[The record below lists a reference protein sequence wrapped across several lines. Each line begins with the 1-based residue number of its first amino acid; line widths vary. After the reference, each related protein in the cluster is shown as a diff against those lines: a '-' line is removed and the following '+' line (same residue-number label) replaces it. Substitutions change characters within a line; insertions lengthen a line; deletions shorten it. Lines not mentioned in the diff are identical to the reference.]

1 MQLFTFQH
9 TAELE
14 FSFDQLIEIE
24 LTVTAEYTPASR
36 GSRGAYGEQ
45 EEPDEPATIEIL
57 SIVDKAGNEYPESEV
72 PGVME
77 AANDWIEDNPHEILP
92 SYKYMEYYES

>member
-1 MQLFTFQH
+1 MTFTFKH

-14 FSFDQLIEIE
+14 FPFEQLIEVE

-57 SIVDKAGNEYPESEV
+57 SCMDKAKNEYPPESI
-72 PGVME
+72 PGLME
-77 AANDWIEDNPHEILP
+77 AAWDANERIEE
-92 SYKYMEYYES
+92 EYQHFKSWLFGPAYN

>member
-1 MQLFTFQH
+1 MKFQFIH
-9 TAELE
+9 TSELE
-14 FSFDQLIEIE
+14 FPFEQYIEVE

-45 EEPDEPATIEIL
+45 EEPDEDATIEIL
-57 SIVDKAGNEYPESEV
+57 SIVDKAGNEYPVESV

-77 AANDWIEDNPHEILP
+77 AAEDQWILHETY
-92 SYKYMEYYES
+92 SEFV

>member
-1 MQLFTFQH
+1 MQFTFQH

-14 FSFDQLIEIE
+14 FPFEQFIEVE

-45 EEPDEPATIEIL
+45 EEPDEDATIEII
-57 SIVDKAGNEYPESEV
+57 SCVDKAGNEYPAESV
-72 PGVME
+72 PGIME
-77 AANDWIEDNPHEILP
+77 AAEDQWILHETY
-92 SYKYMEYYES
+92 SEFV

>member
-1 MQLFTFQH
+1 MTFTFKH

-14 FSFDQLIEIE
+14 FPFEQLIEVE

-45 EEPDEPATIEIL
+45 EEPDEDATI
-57 SIVDKAGNEYPESEV
+57 
-72 PGVME
+72 
-77 AANDWIEDNPHEILP
+77 
-92 SYKYMEYYES
+92 